1 MLDSALSSVF
11 GTTDSL
17 VASVSTVQFLMCCA
31 ASIVLGAAV
40 ACIYMFRHK
49 YSKNFVVTLALLPLI
64 VQMVITL
71 VNGNLGAGI
80 AVMGVFNLVRF
91 RSIPGSAK
99 DIGSV
104 FFAMAIGLATGMG
117 FIALAVLFTF
127 IVGVVNVVYVLS
139 PFGRPQQPEKMLRV
153 TVPEDLEF
161 DGMFDAVLAR
171 YTAEHELTEVCTTN
185 MGSLYQLEY
194 RERLAQPGIEKR
206 LMDEVRCLNGGALN
220 GPVCEPTRPGG
231 ARRRCRWTRGVSP
244 GCWRRRG
251 AGSRCRCA
259 RGGRIVGEGAHRC
272 ARADAPGVRRD
283 RLAGFE
289 RRACDGRL
297 RGGFDGCG
305 KLGRIRA
312 GRCDKRLRRGVR
324 IVRRGCGCV

>member
-1 MLDSALSSVF
+1 MIVVLDSALSSVF
-11 GTTDSL
+11 GTADSL

-31 ASIVLGAAV
+31 ASIALGAAV

-49 YSKNFVVTLALLPLI
+49 YSKTFVVTLALLPLI

-117 FIALAVLFTF
+117 FIALVVLFTF

-139 PFGRPQQPEKMLRV
+139 PFGRPQQPEKVLRV

-185 MGSLYQLEY
+185 MGSLYQLD
-194 RERLAQPGIEKR
+194 RETPDGRGALSEWEPEGQLEQRADFQ
-206 LMDEVRCLNGGALN
+206 GGALN
-220 GPVCEPTRPGG
+220 GLVCEPMRPGG
-231 ARRRCRWTRGVSP
+231 ARSRGRGVWGVLP
-244 GCWRRRG
+244 GCRSG
-251 AGSRCRCA
+251 
-259 RGGRIVGEGAHRC
+259 
-272 ARADAPGVRRD
+272 
-283 RLAGFE
+283 
-289 RRACDGRL
+289 
-297 RGGFDGCG
+297 
-305 KLGRIRA
+305 
-312 GRCDKRLRRGVR
+312 
-324 IVRRGCGCV
+324 

>member
-1 MLDSALSSVF
+1 MSDLMLSSVF
-11 GTTDSL
+11 GTADSL
-17 VASVSTVQFLMCCA
+17 VSSVSASSFLLCSVV
-31 ASIVLGAAV
+31 SIVLGLVIAGV
-40 ACIYMFRHK
+40 YMFRHR

-139 PFGRPQQPEKMLRV
+139 PFGRPQQPEKVLRV

-194 RERLAQPGIEKR
+194 QVRLAQPGIEKR
-206 LMDEVRCLNGGALN
+206 LMDEVRCLNGNLK
-220 GPVCEPTRPGG
+220 
-231 ARRRCRWTRGVSP
+231 VSLSN
-244 GCWRRRG
+244 
-251 AGSRCRCA
+251 AQVSKE
-259 RGGRIVGEGAHRC
+259 V
-272 ARADAPGVRRD
+272 
-283 RLAGFE
+283 L
-289 RRACDGRL
+289 
-297 RGGFDGCG
+297 
-305 KLGRIRA
+305 
-312 GRCDKRLRRGVR
+312 
-324 IVRRGCGCV
+324 